1 MEIWSWGACPGRRLR
16 AEAVVEVLRL
26 PQALSEFHSQHELET
41 SQNQAKSPGEAELWT
56 SEDGAWRADEAE
68 GVKAS

>member
-1 MEIWSWGACPGRRLR
+1 M
-16 AEAVVEVLRL
+16 VEVLQL

-41 SQNQAKSPGEAELWT
+41 SQNRADSPGEAELWT

-68 GVKAS
+68 VVQAN